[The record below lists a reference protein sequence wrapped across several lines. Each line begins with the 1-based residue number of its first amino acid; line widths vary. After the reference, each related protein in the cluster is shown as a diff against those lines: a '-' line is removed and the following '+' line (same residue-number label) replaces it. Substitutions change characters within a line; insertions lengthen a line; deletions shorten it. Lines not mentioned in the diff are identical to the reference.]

1 MPPTTREVR
10 SGLVGGFAGG
20 LLLGVIFAVGADGSY
35 LQMQG
40 AVYLSGP
47 GMGARWVAHLL
58 HSTAFGALYALV
70 AGTFTN
76 WYVNRLLL
84 VTRRSKRLTVVLMP
98 VIRRFGIGT
107 VVAAGMGLTYGLLVW
122 VLFASALLPTVLDAA
137 ASSFPQIHGL
147 AVGGYA
153 VYGLVLGVLYGLQ
166 LSRV

>member
-20 LLLGVIFAVGADGSY
+20 LLLGVVFAVGAGGSALQLQATLY
-35 LQMQG
+35 LTD
-40 AVYLSGP
+40 P
-47 GMGARWVAHLL
+47 GVGERWVIHLF
-58 HSTAFGALYALV
+58 HSTAFGVLYAVV
-70 AGTFTN
+70 AAAFTN

-98 VIRRFGIGT
+98 VIRRLGIGT

-122 VLFASALLPTVLDAA
+122 FLVASALLPALLDTPATPV
-137 ASSFPQIHGL
+137 PQIHGL
-147 AVGGYA
+147 AVLGY
-153 VYGLVLGVLYGLQ
+153 VLYGLVLGVLYGLQ